1 MFSRINL
8 FGCGHL
14 PHVNSFNK
22 NEKSAVSAAIPEIIG
37 VAVIA
42 QNVNPTNDGGVIQK
56 EQEVH
61 GVFQK
66 LPPDVIRNIS
76 EILSEQDPGGV
87 QRLELA
93 YPPFNRLIDR
103 RVRCISGV
111 SQNGLSL
118 KKLSE
123 DERTDK
129 KIVLAAIKNNPNA
142 FKHCSEEMKNDK
154 EVVLTAVKKS
164 GALLFDASE
173 AMKSDEEVC
182 ITAVTQNGMAL
193 RYVSQDLRDTR
204 SVCIAAVKQNAL
216 SLCYASENM
225 KDDLDVVRTALEK
238 DIRSLQYASERFR
251 ELQAFF

>member
-22 NEKSAVSAAIPEIIG
+22 NEKSAVSAAIPE

-42 QNVNPTNDGGVIQK
+42 QNTNPTNDVGILQK
-56 EQEVH
+56 EQEVL